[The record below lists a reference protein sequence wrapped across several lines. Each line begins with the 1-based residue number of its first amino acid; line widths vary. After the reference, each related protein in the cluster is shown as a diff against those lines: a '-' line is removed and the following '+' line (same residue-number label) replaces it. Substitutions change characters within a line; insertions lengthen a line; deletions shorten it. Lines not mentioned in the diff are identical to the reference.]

1 MATDMDHHYHHSYCG
16 NEWSQTEVPLEGQQ
30 SQVVSISDI
39 LDHGSISFGRFAVE
53 SLAWEKRSVFSHN
66 RRQEELEKFKA
77 PGFVAQKKAYFEE
90 YYKKVRA
97 MKALQAEQQQTT
109 QPDSC
114 LVAMSTITQVE
125 NAVNADFMKEEK
137 KPIIVSERQV
147 LENDATRD
155 ILDSSKDATKEELG
169 CCGNDNDKT
178 SLTDETSVSLSAIE
192 LQHFVKEASST
203 SSVSKSSE
211 TAQHDC
217 SVSDRAK
224 HDANKQKKQSSS
236 LNAKVTVASA
246 ENRTHSNYRITKGA
260 VKLSEKPKVS
270 INDKIAGKKDNGL
283 VSSKRST
290 PKIAKDISSN
300 NVYSNRQNT
309 EIRPNATVLR
319 TSLVRAS
326 SVTSSP
332 ISIVSQVKEIST
344 SKGLVDKLPTKLPLH
359 ERSTQST
366 TKEASV
372 TGGLRKKALDNR
384 RSCDG
389 VGRKPLEPSGC
400 QIRANGGVSENQRPK
415 IMSMNLRAQNNV
427 NQNYGVEAERKS
439 NVKGLQKEGDEKSNA
454 GLGKDPKY
462 ASSTLFTIHK
472 APNPKPVPKIASSE
486 SADLT
491 HARREP
497 RPKMPSWR

>member
-125 NAVNADFMKEEK
+125 NADFMKEEK

-155 ILDSSKDATKEELG
+155 ILDSSKGASKEELG

-236 LNAKVTVASA
+236 LNAKVKCWI
-246 ENRTHSNYRITKGA
+246 SN
-260 VKLSEKPKVS
+260 LC
-270 INDKIAGKKDNGL
+270 L
-283 VSSKRST
+283 
-290 PKIAKDISSN
+290 IS
-300 NVYSNRQNT
+300 
-309 EIRPNATVLR
+309 P
-319 TSLVRAS
+319 
-326 SVTSSP
+326 
-332 ISIVSQVKEIST
+332 
-344 SKGLVDKLPTKLPLH
+344 
-359 ERSTQST
+359 
-366 TKEASV
+366 
-372 TGGLRKKALDNR
+372 
-384 RSCDG
+384 
-389 VGRKPLEPSGC
+389 
-400 QIRANGGVSENQRPK
+400 
-415 IMSMNLRAQNNV
+415 
-427 NQNYGVEAERKS
+427 
-439 NVKGLQKEGDEKSNA
+439 
-454 GLGKDPKY
+454 
-462 ASSTLFTIHK
+462 
-472 APNPKPVPKIASSE
+472 
-486 SADLT
+486 
-491 HARREP
+491 
-497 RPKMPSWR
+497 